1 MMTMI
6 TIITI
11 PSRMV
16 VQWTWI
22 WLYHSSHR
30 TKRSFLSGWFQ
41 PITFVI
47 LQFSNTIILSGTWA
61 RLKLSINITQ
71 EAEAACLDV
80 GGYLVEPRSEHR
92 EEHLEE
98 IAEASNPYTVFT
110 NCFLSKPSPPPSYH
124 HSLLVA

>member
-1 MMTMI
+1 MI

-30 TKRSFLSGWFQ
+30 TKRSFLSGLLQ
-41 PITFVI
+41 PIIFVR
-47 LQFSNTIILSGTWA
+47 LQFLNTIILSGIWA
-61 RLKLSINITQ
+61 RLKLSIRIAQ

-80 GGYLVEPRSEHR
+80 GGYLVEPRSKNR
-92 EEHLEE
+92 EQHLED
-98 IAEASNPYTVFT
+98 IAEVRNPVTA
-110 NCFLSKPSPPPSYH
+110 
-124 HSLLVA
+124 LLN